1 MSTVAV
7 IGCTGQV
14 GSHLLST
21 LLGLDTI
28 KAVHTISR
36 RSPRVSAPKLS
47 AHVESDTARWISTLA
62 AITPPPDVV
71 FSALGT
77 TREQAG
83 GAANQW
89 KIDHDCLLAR
99 VMPYLQMK
107 QGVENAVKSLGFEQQ
122 AIVLRPGLILSE
134 RERENQG
141 ASFLKSLIRGIG
153 GVSQAWHDN
162 LGQEADTIARAAVK
176 AALLSTESDKAPGRY
191 WVVERQDIVSL
202 GRDKWEF

>member
-1 MSTVAV
+1 
-7 IGCTGQV
+7 
-14 GSHLLST
+14 
-21 LLGLDTI
+21 
-28 KAVHTISR
+28 
-36 RSPRVSAPKLS
+36 
-47 AHVESDTARWISTLA
+47 
-62 AITPPPDVV
+62 
-71 FSALGT
+71 
-77 TREQAG
+77 
-83 GAANQW
+83 
-89 KIDHDCLLAR
+89 
-99 VMPYLQMK
+99 MPYLQMK